1 MKFSA
6 YIVVDVTDPAD
17 FVDDHG
23 NPDSYNKHPAQE
35 IKISIKNVFD
45 EIMAVGATFTVN
57 NVELIDQEDTSAP
70 TEP

>member
-17 FVDDHG
+17 FVDDCG
-23 NPDSYNKHPAQE
+23 DPDSYGKHPTEE

-45 EIMAVGATFTVN
+45 EIMTVGATFTVN

-70 TEP
+70 TEL